1 MMKIEQEASS
11 PTAITGVD
19 TWRNFENTVTVGEK
33 FDNKA
38 VGIKHFQYPINK
50 IKSEHG
56 GSMLI
61 I

>member
-1 MMKIEQEASS
+1 MRQVRRQPFPGLILGE
-11 PTAITGVD
+11 I
-19 TWRNFENTVTVGEK
+19 FENTVTVGEK
-33 FDNKA
+33 FDDKA
-38 VGIKHFQYPINK
+38 VGIEYYQYPRNK